1 MRSYELTSPVE
12 LKLQH
17 SNPKSTPWI
26 REQNWLFLKL
36 RIFGH
41 PLDSLISPAK
51 LIKHVNVTA
60 ICCGLQASK
69 LSPVDRVKHRD
80 IYRVIDIKIYNFYHH
95 SHSLSFNHY
104 QEIFQD
110 NMMAT
115 QRWKEK
121 PKLSKWH
128 VFFTAQIELMRYVFQ
143 WKLQPYLRM
152 WNKHTERLC
161 QTLLSSWYN
170 DHMLSNDRP
179 RKKIKYLTFLLVKI

>member
-17 SNPKSTPWI
+17 SNPKSTRWI

-36 RIFGH
+36 RIFGR

-80 IYRVIDIKIYNFYHH
+80 IYRVRDIKIYNFYHH

-110 NMMAT
+110 KMMAT

-128 VFFTAQIELMRYVFQ
+128 FFHSTNWVNAIRLSMKATTLPSHVKQTYWKIMPELIII
-143 WKLQPYLRM
+143 L
-152 WNKHTERLC
+152 
-161 QTLLSSWYN
+161 
-170 DHMLSNDRP
+170 
-179 RKKIKYLTFLLVKI
+179 I